1 MGEAAKKTKSQSYL
15 KIVDGTTSKAKRINA
30 DGTIDQ
36 RHKNV
41 SNKRAGVSSKVYF
54 LNREEI
60 ELMKNAFIKNIE
72 SSCEPTNELMNRR
85 NYALFCMGINV
96 GLRISDLIKFKWC
109 DIFDKH
115 WQLKDM
121 ISIKPKKTE
130 RFNKYVTIVFN
141 DSFKNAVQEYKN
153 EVTRLRDLPDME
165 DYIFWGKMYSNV
177 PIQEK
182 SVCAIMKKTAEEAGI
197 KKNVGTHSLRKTFG
211 RNFYMENK
219 DRAYAL
225 RMLQECFGHESP
237 YTTLTYIGVTL
248 EEQVNFY
255 NSVNL

>member
-1 MGEAAKKTKSQSYL
+1 MGEAVKKTKRVSHL
-15 KIVDGTTSKAKRINA
+15 KLIDGNTNKVKRIKA
-30 DGTIDQ
+30 DGTVDQ
-36 RHKNV
+36 RYKNTGNRK
-41 SNKRAGVSSKVYF
+41 SGVSSKVYF

-60 ELMKNAFIKNIE
+60 EMMKSSLLKNIE
-72 SSCEPTNELMNRR
+72 ESSEPTNELMNRR

-96 GLRISDLIKFKWC
+96 GLRISDLIKLRWC

-115 WQLKDM
+115 WEVKDM

-141 DSFKNAVQEYKN
+141 DSFKMAVQEYKN
-153 EVTRLRDLPDME
+153 EVTRLRDLPQLD
-165 DYIFWGKMYSNV
+165 DYIFWGKMNANS
-177 PIQEK
+177 PIKEK
-182 SVCAIMKKTAEEAGI
+182 SVCAIIKLVAEQAGI

-211 RNFYMENK
+211 RNFYMESK

-225 RMLQECFGHESP
+225 RMLQECFGHESAS
-237 YTTLTYIGVTL
+237 TTLTYIGITI
-248 EEQVNFY
+248 EELVSFY

>member
-1 MGEAAKKTKSQSYL
+1 MGEAAKKTKSVSNL
-15 KIVDGTTSKAKRINA
+15 KIVDGTTSKEKRIKA

-36 RHKNV
+36 RYNNTG
-41 SNKRAGVSSKVYF
+41 NKKAGVSSKVYF
-54 LNREEI
+54 LTREEI
-60 ELMKNAFIKNIE
+60 ELMKNAFIKDIE
-72 SSCEPTNELMNRR
+72 ESCTPTNELMNRR

-109 DIFDKH
+109 DVFDKH
-115 WQLKDM
+115 WQVKDM

-153 EVTRLRDLPDME
+153 EVTRLKDLPNME
-165 DYIFWGKMYSNV
+165 DYIFWGRMDENSPVK
-177 PIQEK
+177 EK

>member
-1 MGEAAKKTKSQSYL
+1 MGEAAKKIKSPSYL

-36 RHKNV
+36 RHKNT
-41 SNKRAGVSSKVYF
+41 SNKKAGVSSKVYF

-60 ELMKNAFIKNIE
+60 ELMKNAFIKKIE
-72 SSCEPTNELMNRR
+72 SSNTPTNELMNRR

-96 GLRISDLIKFKWC
+96 GLRISDIIKLKWS
-109 DIFDKH
+109 DVFDKH
-115 WQLKDM
+115 WQVKDM
-121 ISIKPKKTE
+121 LSLKPKKTE
-130 RFNKYVTIVFN
+130 RFNKYVTIIFN
-141 DSFKNAVQEYKN
+141 DSFKTSVQDYKQ
-153 EVTRLRDLPDME
+153 EVTRLKDLPELD
-165 DYIFWGKMYSNV
+165 DYIFCGKMYSEI

-182 SVCAIMKKTAEEAGI
+182 SFCAIIKRTAEKAGI

-211 RNFYMENK
+211 RNFYIESP

-225 RMLQECFGHESP
+225 RMLQECFKHATP
-237 YTTLTYIGVTL
+237 AQTLTYIGITI
-248 EEQVNFY
+248 EELVNFY